1 MCLILLSVI
10 EQKMGTFDF
19 QGVHME
25 YELYQVNQEKAG
37 KQQCLKE
44 F

>member
-1 MCLILLSVI
+1 MCLKLLSGI

-19 QGVHME
+19 QVHME
-25 YELYQVNQEKAG
+25 GYKLNQVNQEKAG